1 MECNGDRP
9 FQGFHGLSILPNA
22 QNKSSFTMFVSTQ
35 SALYQDGPT
44 PKHFVGS
51 NVRIMVFDI
60 QLPKTETLLQKLVAA
75 KTPTA
80 KYVKSYRY
88 TTSQLTFSSLQKG
101 ARHFNALYGLL
112 AIDENRFLV
121 AESED
126 FFGYVQCVMFIMYDY
141 LASILIYKTYH

>member
-1 MECNGDRP
+1 MLIYSQWEHPRIYDWDHMECNGDRP
-9 FQGFHGLSILPNA
+9 FQGFHGLSILPNT

-44 PKHFVGS
+44 PKNFVGS

-88 TTSQLTFSSLQKG
+88 TTS
-101 ARHFNALYGLL
+101 
-112 AIDENRFLV
+112 
-121 AESED
+121 
-126 FFGYVQCVMFIMYDY
+126 
-141 LASILIYKTYH
+141 